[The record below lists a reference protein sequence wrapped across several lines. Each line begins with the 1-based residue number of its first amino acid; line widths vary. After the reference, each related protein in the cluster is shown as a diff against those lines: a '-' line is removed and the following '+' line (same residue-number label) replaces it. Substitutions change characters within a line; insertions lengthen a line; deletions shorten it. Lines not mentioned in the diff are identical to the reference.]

1 MRRAAGCVWAI
12 CAALCLDATAVT
24 RAQDEATNTLS
35 SLTPEKA
42 REVVAGKLAS
52 KTDLTG
58 SFVRFDGLTTLTP
71 EVAAVL
77 VEVRKPLS
85 FNGLTEMSPETAAA
99 LAKHPPNEQ
108 LGLAHLR
115 LNGIKR
121 LSPQAAE
128 ALATHEGKLLLH
140 SLERLESI
148 PLAQKLAR
156 DWGEIRLGLTEL
168 SPEIAAELAKHRG
181 THDPKRPGLRRWDGA
196 ASILRLDNIERL
208 SPETAEALAAHEGL
222 LVLNGLASLDP
233 QVAASLA
240 KRTGNSEHKR
250 DGMNRTG
257 TLVLNGLTSISTETA
272 LALAAFKGDLVLKGI
287 RELLPEA
294 AAALAK
300 QQGRLYL
307 TGLKTLTPE
316 THAALKAHPDVL
328 LPHPLPGGT

>member
-1 MRRAAGCVWAI
+1 MAV
-12 CAALCLDATAVT
+12 CLYWGGEA

-35 SLTPEKA
+35 ALTPEKA
-42 REVVAGKLAS
+42 REVVAGKLPT

-58 SFVRFDGLTTLTP
+58 SFVRFDALTTLTP

-77 VEVRKPLS
+77 AKVQTPLA
-85 FNGLTEMSPETAAA
+85 FNGLTEISPETATV
-99 LAKHPPNEQ
+99 LAKHPPNPQ
-108 LGLAHLR
+108 PGSAHLR
-115 LNGIKR
+115 LNGIER
-121 LSPQAAE
+121 LSPEAAS
-128 ALATHEGKLLLH
+128 ALAAHEGKLLLY
-140 SLERLESI
+140 SLERLDSI

-222 LVLNGLASLDP
+222 LVLNGLTSLDP
-233 QVAASLA
+233 QVATSLA

-250 DGMNRTG
+250 DGIDRTG
-257 TLVLNGLTSISTETA
+257 TLVLNGLPSISTETA
-272 LALAAFKGDLVLKGI
+272 VALAAFKGDLVLKGI
-287 RELLPEA
+287 RELSPEA

-307 TGLKTLTPE
+307 TGLKTLSAE
-316 THAALKAHPDVL
+316 AHAALKAHSDLL
-328 LPHPLPGGT
+328 LPHPLPPAG